1 MVGIIVR
8 LAICKHSHYLDIS
21 GVAFN
26 AKRNPG
32 FISEC
37 REICTYGIWWYS
49 PPSVGEM
56 STDQLHETLLDPN
69 TRKLIKVTINDANE
83 ASRAC
88 SILMGKDTRL
98 KKIFVETGSYIDFEH
113 QSE

>member
-32 FISEC
+32 FSYEC
-37 REICTYGIWWYS
+37 REICIIRIWWYS
-49 PPSVGEM
+49 PHSVGEM
-56 STDQLHETLLDPN
+56 SSDQLHETLLDPS
-69 TRKLIKVTINDANE
+69 TRHLIRITMNDTSE

-88 SILMGKDTRL
+88 SILMGADTRL
-98 KKIFVETGSYIDFEH
+98 KKIFAETGSYIDIEH
-113 QSE
+113 K